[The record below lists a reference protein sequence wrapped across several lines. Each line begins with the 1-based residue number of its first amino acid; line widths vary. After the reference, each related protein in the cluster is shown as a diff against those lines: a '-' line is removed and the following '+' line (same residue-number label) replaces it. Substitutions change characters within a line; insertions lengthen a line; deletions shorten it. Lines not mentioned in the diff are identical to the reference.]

1 MPAHRLTV
9 GHLGEMVRFALVGGS
24 GFFVNLVAFVVI
36 HKLLPADPQDVLV
49 PLWPTDFNIRWIHA
63 FSFFSFVV
71 ANLWNF
77 ELNRVWTFRAGE
89 RTSRTRFTRFF
100 LVGLLAQLIGSVI
113 LTLLTNP
120 YSPLVLDPAF
130 FDGSSGLRTQS
141 YWAQLIMIVCV
152 TPLSFLFNR
161 LWTFGDSRVRSTSAV
176 PAGRRAGTTRDAAY
190 DRAEDVA

>member
-1 MPAHRLTV
+1 MPARRLTV

-24 GFFVNLVAFVVI
+24 GFVVNLLAYVAI
-36 HKLLPADPQDVLV
+36 HKVLPADPRDVLV
-49 PLWPTDFNIRWIHA
+49 PLWPTEFNIRWIHA

-71 ANLWNF
+71 ANVWNF

-89 RTSRTRFTRFF
+89 RTSRTRFGRFF
-100 LVGLLAQLIGSVI
+100 AVGLLAQLIGSFL

-120 YSPLVLDPAF
+120 VSPLELDPSI
-130 FDGSSGLRTQS
+130 FDGSTGFRTQS

-161 LWTFGDSRVRSTSAV
+161 LWTFGDSRVRSAPATST
-176 PAGRRAGTTRDAAY
+176 PAREHGDAA
-190 DRAEDVA
+190 DRGRA